1 MPNIETQKTHN
12 TLSNRTPVDAA
23 PYKRVTAHSRGYGT
37 AVSGEGRLFLTGMAA
52 TRGL

>member
-23 PYKRVTAHSRGYGT
+23 PYKRVTDYSRGYGT
-37 AVSGEGRLFLTGMAA
+37 PMSGEGRLFLTGMAA

>member
-23 PYKRVTAHSRGYGT
+23 PCKRVTDYSRGYGT
-37 AVSGEGRLFLTGMAA
+37 PMSGEGRFFWTGMAA
-52 TRGL
+52 IRGL